1 METKLNFKEIVPA
14 NDILEDEMEFVKGGT
29 DLNFCF
35 KGCITGDKSDKTK
48 DSTTTQHHDSAH
60 DSANNSAHN
69 INDSVH
75 NINDSV
81 YYIKD
86 IRQIRVSISRGCAR
100 IYKPSF

>member
-29 DLNFCF
+29 DFNLCF
-35 KGCITGDKSDKTK
+35 KGCVTGDKSDKTK
-48 DSTTTQHHDSAH
+48 GSTTTQHHD
-60 DSANNSAHN
+60 SAHN